1 MRILRAA
8 DHRVMPWK
16 NGGGSTT
23 EVAVH
28 PEGAGLDTFEWRL
41 SMATVAGD
49 GPFSVFAG
57 IDRTLAVLEGEG
69 IVLSVEG
76 KPDATLTRASQPLSF
91 PADVPISARLIGGP
105 ILDFNVMTRRD
116 RFIHRVERLTAS
128 HSISPPQAGS
138 LAILLCAAGS
148 ATVSSGAAH
157 EALGRHDAAVLDAA
171 CSVAVGPGGEIYLV
185 ELSKL

>member
-23 EVAVH
+23 EIVVH
-28 PEGAGLDTFEWRL
+28 PEGAGLDAFEWRL
-41 SMATVAGD
+41 SMATVASD

-69 IVLSVEG
+69 IVLSIEG
-76 KPDATLTRASQPLSF
+76 RPDTTLTRASLPLFF
-91 PADVPISARLIGGP
+91 PADAPTSACLVSGP
-105 ILDFNVMTRRD
+105 ILDFNVMTRRG
-116 RFIHRVERLTAS
+116 RFAHRVERLTAS
-128 HSISPPQAGS
+128 HTIPAPQAGS

-148 ATVSSGAAH
+148 ATASSGATR
-157 EALGRHDAAVLDAA
+157 ETLGRHDAAILDT
-171 CSVAVGPGGEIYLV
+171 SSEVAVAEGGVAYLV
-185 ELSKL
+185 ELSRS